1 MGKSRFEAME
11 SAIREQASISE
22 ASASEKAQMDRLQA
36 ELDSIDADVNQRI
49 EEIKAT
55 PMDKELLKKQAEN
68 ELSSATKQNKRNCE
82 ELVRKAEQEIKQAQL
97 NADKAYEQAKLD
109 IERAK
114 ARLSSVKEAAA
125 ERKESLDVEAKQQYA
140 MVMSSI
146 DNTGKTLELR
156 IQKEKVNGEKQKR
169 EISIKLQQL
178 KSRDKIVEEKKALMR
193 RFYDDVVAIS
203 KQPPAE

>member
-68 ELSSATKQNKRNCE
+68 DLSSATKQNKCNCD
-82 ELVRKAEQEIKQAQL
+82 ELVQKAEQEIKQAQL

-125 ERKESLDVEAKQQYA
+125 EKKESLDVEAKQQYA

>member
-1 MGKSRFEAME
+1 ME

-68 ELSSATKQNKRNCE
+68 DLSSATKQNKRNCD
-82 ELVRKAEQEIKQAQL
+82 ELVQKAEQEIKQAQL

-125 ERKESLDVEAKQQYA
+125 EKKESLDVEAKQQYA

>member
-11 SAIREQASISE
+11 SAVREQASISE

-68 ELSSATKQNKRNCE
+68 DLSSATKQNKRNCD
-82 ELVRKAEQEIKQAQL
+82 ELVQKAEQEIKQAQL